1 MTAFVLCALAILIAS
16 LAWLVR
22 PLIWAR
28 PVDAPS
34 RQSLNT
40 GIYQEELAKLEQD
53 VKAGLIETSAFQ
65 EAQNELMARYLQDTQ
80 TAPAGAALTAGGSS
94 AASQAVTE
102 RPARGTLWA
111 LMVLLPLCAIG
122 LYTVLGQPM
131 ALVFN
136 PSLNS
141 GPSSATPQISA
152 AEIEQ
157 MVSRLADKV
166 AQDPSNLEGLAML
179 VRSYKAL
186 GRMQEAERA
195 YDRSALHLQNNAAML
210 SDYADVAAA
219 NAQGAFTG
227 KPQQLIDQAL
237 RLDPND
243 LMGLWLAGT
252 AAFDA
257 KQYPKALAHWERLF
271 KLLPP
276 QSEDAKVIGQAIDR
290 VKLQMGR
297 SP

>member
-1 MTAFVLCALAILIAS
+1 MTALTAFILCALALLVGCVLWLI
-16 LAWLVR
+16 R
-22 PLIWAR
+22 PLVWAR
-28 PVDAPS
+28 PLASPS

-40 GIYQEELAKLEQD
+40 AIYQEELAKLKLD
-53 VKAGLIETSAFQ
+53 LSAGLVAASAFE
-65 EAQNELMARYLQDTQ
+65 EAQTELMARYLQDTQ
-80 TAPAGAALTAGGSS
+80 AQD
-94 AASQAVTE
+94 QAVDASFK
-102 RPARGTLWA
+102 PARVTQWA
-111 LMVLLPLCAIG
+111 LVVLLPLSAVCIY
-122 LYTVLGQPM
+122 LLLGQPM
-131 ALVFN
+131 ALVWS
-136 PSLNS
+136 PEA
-141 GPSSATPQISA
+141 PSSASKTPTVTQA
-152 AEIEQ
+152 DIER
-157 MVSRLADKV
+157 MVSALADKV
-166 AQDPSNLEGLAML
+166 AQDPANLEGLAML

-219 NAQGAFTG
+219 NAQGVFTG

-237 RLDPND
+237 RLDPSD

-290 VKLQMGR
+290 VKLQMGP
-297 SP
+297 STKP

>member
-1 MTAFVLCALAILIAS
+1 MTALTAFILCALALLVGCVLWLI
-16 LAWLVR
+16 R
-22 PLIWAR
+22 PLVWAR
-28 PVDAPS
+28 PLASPS

-40 GIYQEELAKLEQD
+40 AIYQEELAKLKLD
-53 VKAGLIETSAFQ
+53 LSAGLVAASAFE
-65 EAQNELMARYLQDTQ
+65 EAQTELMARYLQDTQ
-80 TAPAGAALTAGGSS
+80 AQDQAAD
-94 AASQAVTE
+94 ASFK
-102 RPARGTLWA
+102 PARVTQWA
-111 LMVLLPLCAIG
+111 LVVLLPLSAVCIY
-122 LYTVLGQPM
+122 LVLGQPM
-131 ALVFN
+131 ALVWS
-136 PSLNS
+136 PEAQ
-141 GPSSATPQISA
+141 SSASKTPAVTQA
-152 AEIEQ
+152 DIER
-157 MVSRLADKV
+157 MVSALADKV

-219 NAQGAFTG
+219 NAQGVFTG

-257 KQYPKALAHWERLF
+257 KQYRKALAHWERLF

-276 QSEDAKVIGQAIDR
+276 QSEDAKVIGQAIER
-290 VKLQMGR
+290 VKLQQGR
-297 SP
+297 TP

>member
-1 MTAFVLCALAILIAS
+1 MTALTAFILCALALLVGCVLWLI
-16 LAWLVR
+16 R
-22 PLIWAR
+22 PLVWAR
-28 PVDAPS
+28 PLASPS

-40 GIYQEELAKLEQD
+40 AIYQEELAKLKLD
-53 VKAGLIETSAFQ
+53 LSAGLVAASAFE
-65 EAQNELMARYLQDTQ
+65 EAQTELMARYLQDTQ
-80 TAPAGAALTAGGSS
+80 AQDQALD
-94 AASQAVTE
+94 ASFK
-102 RPARGTLWA
+102 PARSTQWVLV
-111 LMVLLPLCAIG
+111 VLLPLSAVCIY
-122 LYTVLGQPM
+122 LLLGQPM
-131 ALVFN
+131 ALVWN
-136 PSLNS
+136 PEAQ
-141 GPSSATPQISA
+141 SSASKTPEVTQA
-152 AEIEQ
+152 DIER
-157 MVSRLADKV
+157 MVSALADKV

-210 SDYADVAAA
+210 SDYADVAAT
-219 NAQGAFTG
+219 NAQGVFTG

-290 VKLQMGR
+290 VKLQMGP
-297 SP
+297 STKP

>member
-1 MTAFVLCALAILIAS
+1 MTALTAFILCALAL
-16 LAWLVR
+16 LVGCVLWIIR
-22 PLIWAR
+22 PLVWAR
-28 PVDAPS
+28 PLASPS

-40 GIYQEELAKLEQD
+40 AIYQEELAKLKLD
-53 VKAGLIETSAFQ
+53 LSAGLVAASAFE
-65 EAQNELMARYLQDTQ
+65 EAQTELMARYLQDTQ
-80 TAPAGAALTAGGSS
+80 AQDQAADTSFK
-94 AASQAVTE
+94 
-102 RPARGTLWA
+102 PARATKWA
-111 LMVLLPLCAIG
+111 LVVMLPLSAVCIY
-122 LYTVLGQPM
+122 LLLGQPM
-131 ALVFN
+131 ALVWN
-136 PSLNS
+136 PESQ
-141 GPSSATPQISA
+141 SSASKNPEVTQA
-152 AEIEQ
+152 DIER
-157 MVSRLADKV
+157 MVSALADKV

-219 NAQGAFTG
+219 NAQGVFTG

-290 VKLQMGR
+290 VKLQMG
-297 SP
+297 PITKP

>member
-1 MTAFVLCALAILIAS
+1 MTALTAFILCALAL
-16 LAWLVR
+16 LVGCVLWIIR
-22 PLIWAR
+22 PLVWAR
-28 PVDAPS
+28 PLASPS

-40 GIYQEELAKLEQD
+40 AIYQEELAKLKLD
-53 VKAGLIETSAFQ
+53 LSAGLVAASAFE
-65 EAQNELMARYLQDTQ
+65 EAQTELMARYLQDTQ
-80 TAPAGAALTAGGSS
+80 AQDQALD
-94 AASQAVTE
+94 ASFK
-102 RPARGTLWA
+102 PARSTQWVLV
-111 LMVLLPLCAIG
+111 VLLPLSAVCIY
-122 LYTVLGQPM
+122 LLLGQPM
-131 ALVFN
+131 ALVWN
-136 PSLNS
+136 PESQ
-141 GPSSATPQISA
+141 SSASKNPEVTQA
-152 AEIEQ
+152 DIER
-157 MVSRLADKV
+157 MVSALADKV

-219 NAQGAFTG
+219 NAQGVFTG

-237 RLDPND
+237 RLDPSD

>member
-1 MTAFVLCALAILIAS
+1 MTALTAFILCALAL
-16 LAWLVR
+16 LVGCVLWIIR
-22 PLIWAR
+22 PLVWAR
-28 PVDAPS
+28 PLASPS

-40 GIYQEELAKLEQD
+40 AIYQEELAKLKLD
-53 VKAGLIETSAFQ
+53 LSAGLVAASAFE
-65 EAQNELMARYLQDTQ
+65 EAQTELMARYLQDTQ
-80 TAPAGAALTAGGSS
+80 AQD
-94 AASQAVTE
+94 QAVDASFK
-102 RPARGTLWA
+102 PARVTQWA
-111 LMVLLPLCAIG
+111 LVVLLPLSAVCIY
-122 LYTVLGQPM
+122 LVLGQPM
-131 ALVFN
+131 ALVWS
-136 PSLNS
+136 PEAQ
-141 GPSSATPQISA
+141 SSASKTPAVTQA
-152 AEIEQ
+152 DIER
-157 MVSRLADKV
+157 MVSALADKV
-166 AQDPSNLEGLAML
+166 VQDPANLEGLAML

-219 NAQGAFTG
+219 NAQGVFTG

-290 VKLQMGR
+290 VKLQMGP
-297 SP
+297 STKP